1 MEQRSYHERIRDFV
15 RRWRIRYEW
24 SPALRGLVLAVGVLL
39 AVAVAIWLVLRLR
52 VVRVVAV
59 PAVIGAILVAGW
71 LLVGP
76 LLTIPRFSS
85 GGPVVRNGVAVIV
98 ACGKKQGFRG
108 MEAMDYAHE
117 PRTGTWS
124 PERRGDCTVWYHH
137 PPDDFQREQRH
148 QRAEQRRQRAD
159 PPPSER
165 EAPPCDHWESYFP
178 VYCEGGS
185 PDL

>member
-1 MEQRSYHERIRDFV
+1 VERLRERIEDFL
-15 RRWRIRYEW
+15 RRYGYEENRV
-24 SPALRGLVLAVGVLL
+24 LRVLAVVLAILL
-39 AVAVAIWLVLRLR
+39 ALRVLRVLR
-52 VVRVVAV
+52 VGAV
-59 PAVIGAILVAGW
+59 PAAIWAILVVAGW
-71 LLVGP
+71 LLLGS
-76 LLTIPRFSS
+76 LTIPRFSTE
-85 GGPVVRNGVAVIV
+85 GPVVRNGVAVIV

-148 QRAEQRRQRAD
+148 QRAEQRRQRAE

-178 VYCEGGS
+178 VYCEGES